1 MCEIWRRTHTSAR
14 STKRKANGSGL
25 CFFFS
30 VFPGGVAQCRSVKSE
45 ICPRTI
51 FGTCE
56 NHVLR
61 RCHRHED
68 MCASRSTDF
77 GLLRSTLTAAMA
89 RTKKATQQ
97 RREALA
103 KRNQPAVPKRNQ
115 PAVLD
120 HAVPIDTAAAT
131 VSEPATPVAQAHAV
145 PADESSVRAHSEKHA
160 AVPFAMAHASAD
172 TTEFSHYS
180 HRQVTRKKRER
191 LNLTLT
197 PTASS
202 SNVRDR
208 PLRLKRKREE
218 QQSVCNILKPTTA
231 SQGSDSDSV
240 SSDESSADN
249 AAPLEQPN
257 AAAQKLDFAAEVSN
271 DAQDDNAA
279 SEEVEP
285 TNDEEPE
292 PGDEIFGRNLEE
304 RLAAE
309 DFPLLPDLTPDEHD
323 DNDNE
328 DEDEEEDDEH
338 EQDARS
344 DQIEVTAVGADF
356 YNPDPIDLAPED
368 EYNADAEPT

>member
-1 MCEIWRRTHTSAR
+1 
-14 STKRKANGSGL
+14 
-25 CFFFS
+25 
-30 VFPGGVAQCRSVKSE
+30 
-45 ICPRTI
+45 
-51 FGTCE
+51 
-56 NHVLR
+56 
-61 RCHRHED
+61 
-68 MCASRSTDF
+68 
-77 GLLRSTLTAAMA
+77 
-89 RTKKATQQ
+89 
-97 RREALA
+97 
-103 KRNQPAVPKRNQ
+103 
-115 PAVLD
+115 
-120 HAVPIDTAAAT
+120 
-131 VSEPATPVAQAHAV
+131 
-145 PADESSVRAHSEKHA
+145 
-160 AVPFAMAHASAD
+160 MAHASAD

-191 LNLTLT
+191 LNLT

-368 EYNADAEPT
+368 EYNADADIDHY